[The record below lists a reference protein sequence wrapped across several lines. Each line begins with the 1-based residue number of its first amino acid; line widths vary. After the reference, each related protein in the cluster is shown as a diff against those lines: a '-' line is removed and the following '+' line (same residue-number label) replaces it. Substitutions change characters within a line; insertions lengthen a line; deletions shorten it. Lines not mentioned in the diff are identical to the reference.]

1 MMKIDVATL
10 KQEKAMKEKSASLQ
24 ISNLKQKLAG
34 TQRVLEDLKVPAML
48 FTVAVVFRRKS
59 MILSVGLLIGLSIR
73 WFPIILYRH
82 QTVAVVSKLPAFG
95 IGGGTYQHQDC
106 QS

>member
-48 FTVAVVFRRKS
+48 FTVAVVFRR
-59 MILSVGLLIGLSIR
+59 
-73 WFPIILYRH
+73 
-82 QTVAVVSKLPAFG
+82 
-95 IGGGTYQHQDC
+95 
-106 QS
+106 